1 MIHEKCHVLL
11 IYESMIPSVHLC
23 GDGQLSE
30 LQHERR
36 IDYRKKSTLCVTR
49 KDIEW
54 ADTVVLCRL
63 DTCFGLKLV
72 QRFHNAQKCVIYMLD
87 DDLLE
92 VPDHLSV
99 SMYYARRDVQ
109 KSIRAMIETSDAL
122 LSTSPRILKKYC
134 LKNTKAYLVDG
145 FAEDFAEFE
154 PHAEGKIIK
163 IGFAGSLDRQKDV
176 DLILGDALRSIKET
190 YGDRVSFEFL
200 GVKPDCSEEIQAEV
214 LPYMESYDQYRKT
227 IIQRKWDIG
236 LAPMP
241 DTEFHSCKYINK
253 YIEYASA
260 GVVGVFSRVEPYLRL
275 SDEMGIGALCE
286 NTPEAWYEALC
297 TLIECDDRRECTR
310 RMAYEYVQHEMNLHA
325 VSERFYVELNEAL
338 SYRAPETAWRYGLS
352 WQRMRYIV
360 NKGWTVARKYGLK
373 LPTVILRKLKEKS

>member
-99 SMYYARRDVQ
+99 SVYYARRDVQ

-236 LAPMP
+236 LAPMLCAWLQDDLYQHGLCLRRDGRGTMESGHLCLCP
-241 DTEFHSCKYINK
+241 LERIWRDEARWGTGGQKADRSVFHCAN
-253 YIEYASA
+253 
-260 GVVGVFSRVEPYLRL
+260 F
-275 SDEMGIGALCE
+275 MGLWCQWQQFRQ
-286 NTPEAWYEALC
+286 N
-297 TLIECDDRRECTR
+297 
-310 RMAYEYVQHEMNLHA
+310 HA
-325 VSERFYVELNEAL
+325 
-338 SYRAPETAWRYGLS
+338 
-352 WQRMRYIV
+352 
-360 NKGWTVARKYGLK
+360 
-373 LPTVILRKLKEKS
+373 